1 MAGGILTVCFTAPK
15 PKKPICPF
23 TFISATKD
31 WIGVEDPKLPIALGD
46 FNNDNHSD
54 IIVVQRESTNISIFF
69 SYGNGSFFKT
79 PIVSARFSS
88 SPYSIAVGDFNQD
101 NCLDIAVAN
110 HDHNNIGIF
119 FGHGNGTF
127 ANEYI
132 YSTGSSRP
140 LSLSI
145 HDLNNDKLLDIIV
158 ANDSTNN
165 IGIFLGDDNGMFTN
179 QMTFSTGF
187 DSLPHAVAVG
197 DFNND
202 NRMDIVVANAGT
214 NNIGVFLANNN
225 GTFLNQTTFSTDVYP
240 ISVAVG
246 DFNNDTRLDIVVS
259 NNHGNN
265 IGIFLGN
272 GNGTFMRQVT
282 YATGFGSY
290 PSSVAVCDCNRDNQ
304 LDVIV
309 ANSGNDN
316 LGLLLGNGDG
326 TFKQQQLYPISSGS
340 PQIIVIEDLNNDTW
354 MDIVFAIDDTYNVGI
369 FLGGPDKNLTGPT
382 TFSTGPQSFSFS
394 VATGDFN
401 NDTILDIVVVDYNED
416 DIGVFLG
423 HGDGTFAIKVA
434 YSTGSNS
441 QPTSVAVGDFNND
454 NRLDIIVTNYDTNSI
469 GIFLGNG
476 NGTFL
481 NQTVYPMESDSNP
494 LWVAVG
500 YFNNDTKLDIVV
512 AAYGIAK
519 LYVFLGNGDGSFSIE
534 TTYSTDIGPATIA
547 IGDFNNDTRL
557 DIAVANYKNA
567 TVGVFLGKGDG
578 SFLNQIS
585 YPTDR
590 GPNSIVVGDLNNDAR
605 LDIAVANYKS
615 DNVGVFLG
623 KGDGTFLS
631 QTSYFTG
638 SGSSPYTIAI
648 GDLNDDNRLDLIVAN
663 YDNNNIGVLL
673 GKGDGT
679 LLSQTTY
686 STGWGSHPISVAVGD
701 FNRDNRLDIVA
712 VLYDFYSIGIFLGYY
727 NSPYIV
733 PVFYSS
739 GSIPSPFALAVADFD
754 NDTQLDII
762 ATDLNAS
769 NVVIYLNSGNGTIKS
784 FTLFPT
790 GYSSGLY
797 SVAVSDF
804 NNDSRV
810 DFVVANYDSD
820 SIAFFFGFGNG
831 SFGRG
836 ISYTTELGS
845 GPCSVAVGD
854 FNNDNRVDI
863 INANNADN
871 TFILFLH
878 YGFGAF
884 IDKQTYSTST
894 DKPSRSVAFGDFN
907 QDTLIDMVTANCN
920 DSTITVLLG
929 NRDGVLSNQTVYNI
943 GSDSCP
949 YSVAV
954 DDLNNDTRL
963 DIVVASRYGTNN
975 VVVLIGK
982 GDGMFLKQLSYST
995 GYDSSPTTVVL
1006 YDFNNDS
1013 RLDIVVT
1020 NNGDNT
1026 IGVFIAK
1033 GDGTFSNE
1041 TMYSTGYNSAP
1052 WGVAISDFNNDAR
1065 PDIVESNGDGWNI
1078 GVFLANED
1086 GTFSKQITYPTGNQ
1100 SEPTGI
1106 AVGDFNNDNR
1116 TDIVVANYGADN
1128 IGVFFGIGNGSFL
1141 QQVIYSTGPVSGPY
1155 GVAVGDFN
1163 KDDRLDIAVTLSLS
1177 DRLAICFGDGNGTF
1191 SSPTVFSTGISTYP
1205 WYLLVFDFNHD
1216 NWLDIA
1222 VVFGNVAGIGVFLG
1236 DENRMFLVP
1245 LRYSTDAG
1253 SAPQAIVVSDFNN
1266 DKHLDVAITYSK
1278 TNNVGVFLGLG
1289 HGKFSNQVTYS
1300 TGINSQ
1306 PWSIAVGDLNNDMQM
1321 DIVVTNRKNNNIGIF
1336 LGYKNGIFGN
1346 ITMHSTGSLSDP
1358 ISIAI
1363 LDFNRDNKMDI
1374 VVANYDANGISIFEG
1389 NGDGTLSNQ
1398 MTYLTGYSSHPM
1410 SVAIGDFNKDDWI
1423 DIVVATLGTK
1433 NVKILLK
1440 LC

>member
-1 MAGGILTVCFTAPK
+1 DTHVWVSVKALCQDLCVYFTHDHIYGWRHSHE
-15 PKKPICPF
+15 PICPF

-605 LDIAVANYKS
+605 LDIAVMERCCPK
-615 DNVGVFLG
+615 
-623 KGDGTFLS
+623 
-631 QTSYFTG
+631 QH
-638 SGSSPYTIAI
+638 I
-648 GDLNDDNRLDLIVAN
+648 
-663 YDNNNIGVLL
+663 
-673 GKGDGT
+673 
-679 LLSQTTY
+679 
-686 STGWGSHPISVAVGD
+686 
-701 FNRDNRLDIVA
+701 
-712 VLYDFYSIGIFLGYY
+712 
-727 NSPYIV
+727 
-733 PVFYSS
+733 
-739 GSIPSPFALAVADFD
+739 
-754 NDTQLDII
+754 QL
-762 ATDLNAS
+762 
-769 NVVIYLNSGNGTIKS
+769 
-784 FTLFPT
+784 
-790 GYSSGLY
+790 
-797 SVAVSDF
+797 
-804 NNDSRV
+804 
-810 DFVVANYDSD
+810 
-820 SIAFFFGFGNG
+820 
-831 SFGRG
+831 
-836 ISYTTELGS
+836 
-845 GPCSVAVGD
+845 
-854 FNNDNRVDI
+854 
-863 INANNADN
+863 
-871 TFILFLH
+871 
-878 YGFGAF
+878 
-884 IDKQTYSTST
+884 
-894 DKPSRSVAFGDFN
+894 
-907 QDTLIDMVTANCN
+907 VTANCN